1 MAGRTLHHT
10 HMGLSRSSAARRARY
25 FGFAVRLGIGPNALA
40 TLGCSSAARSRLA
53 YGLHDLARWTGSCR
67 SLCFHLFV
75 LPRLVVMATRA

>member
-1 MAGRTLHHT
+1 
-10 HMGLSRSSAARRARY
+10 MGLSRSSAARRARY

-40 TLGCSSAARSRLA
+40 LLGCSSAARSRLA

-75 LPRLVVMATRA
+75 LSRLVVMATWA